1 MAKKKQTKAEKLEIE
16 LNNAEKSL
24 EVIDKITQE
33 EEERKKE
40 QEKSKRME
48 KRRLKNVEDKAEKI
62 KDDLKNQLKKQ
73 EKNGKQF
80 EDLVEDYIFFVKL
93 KENLQNDINVRG
105 LTYEVITG
113 NGYKTEKN
121 NESVKNI
128 IKVNA
133 QMLKILQD
141 LELKSPEEGEG
152 DDLL

>member
-33 EEERKKE
+33 EEERK
-40 QEKSKRME
+40 
-48 KRRLKNVEDKAEKI
+48 